1 MTFTIEQIRN
11 YLQSQDSFGDALY
24 FLSEENIIKA
34 QPIIEDNNE
43 EDFLEV
49 SDEEDDMYMISDLR

>member
-34 QPIIEDNNE
+34 QPIVEDNNE

-49 SDEEDDMYMISDLR
+49 SDDEMTCI